1 LCGGS
6 LTFRRSARTP
16 PGGHRQPE
24 ALARRPYPLRYR
36 IPYPVPYPR
45 PSAWCARRPPW
56 SVLVL
61 PAARR
66 RRVRSVWLGRPE
78 RCRPR
83 GKCGSPKNAGML
95 LRWRRHTCHGPRQES
110 VAVCVAVLW
119 VPIGAAKLLI
129 YKGVAPV
136 AGVAVR
142 SQKHYRLKLI
152 QMLSLWHCHNCHKR
166 EHHCHR
172 LPTFSPQHYHRLPR
186 PRFVRLTSG
195 SRATLH
201 SLAARCGRRRGR

>member
-1 LCGGS
+1 MGIPPS
-6 LTFRRSARTP
+6 LSPLRP
-16 PGGHRQPE
+16 
-24 ALARRPYPLRYR
+24 RRPP

-61 PAARR
+61 PAERQ
-66 RRVRSVWLGRPE
+66 RRVCSGPAGSVGAPLSRGR
-78 RCRPR
+78 
-83 GKCGSPKNAGML
+83 CGSPKNVGML
-95 LRWRRHTCHGPRQES
+95 LRWRCHICHRRSLES
-110 VAVCVAVLW
+110 VAVGVAVPW
-119 VPIGAAKLLI
+119 VPIGPAKLLI

-136 AGVAVR
+136 ASVAVR
-142 SQKHYRLKLI
+142 SQEHYRLKLI

-186 PRFVRLTSG
+186 PRFVRIT
-195 SRATLH
+195 
-201 SLAARCGRRRGR
+201 